1 MLTASV
7 VVHKTPPETLSKA
20 IHSLLQEP
28 IERIYIVD
36 NSPDNLLQKY
46 SEIDSKISYIKTPN
60 KGYGAAHNIAIKKAF
75 ELGADYHLIM
85 NPDVY
90 WEGKVLTRLMDNLKG
105 NQQIGLIAP
114 QLLYPDGSPQR
125 SVLPNPTPFSLIK
138 NRLIPFKSLKKPSL
152 LPNSKNF
159 TNSNN
164 SNNSNYLNKLN
175 KPNKPNKP
183 NNLVYLNNQQYLL
196 GAFMLFRID
205 ALKDIGLFDERF
217 FLYPEDID
225 ISRRMKKNWDVVY
238 NPEVS
243 VYHEYQRDSA
253 KKLRMFIIHCV
264 NMIRYFNKWGW
275 FTK

>member
-46 SEIDSKISYIKTPN
+46 SEIDSKIFYIKTPN
-60 KGYGAAHNIAIKKAF
+60 KGYGAAHNVAINKAF

-90 WEGKVLTRLMDNLKG
+90 WEGKVLTRLVDDLKG
-105 NQQIGLIAP
+105 NHQIGLIAP
-114 QLLYPDGSPQR
+114 QLIYPEGSPQR
-125 SVLPNPTPFSLIK
+125 SVLPNPTPLSLIS
-138 NRLIPFKSLKKPSL
+138 NRLIPFKSLKKPSP
-152 LPNSKNF
+152 LPNFNNF

-164 SNNSNYLNKLN
+164 SNHSNN
-175 KPNKPNKP
+175 PNNANNP
-183 NNLVYLNNQQYLL
+183 NNLFCLNTNQYLL
-196 GAFMLFRID
+196 GAYMLFRID

-225 ISRRMKKNWDVVY
+225 ISRRMKKNWEVVY

-253 KKLRMFIIHCV
+253 KNLRMFIIHCV
-264 NMIRYFNKWGW
+264 NMIRYFNKWGL